1 VEDLTQIEE
10 LLRTNEED
18 SKWISEKYDELRMKY
33 EGKVF
38 AVRNKN
44 VIEHAESIEELL
56 DKLEKKNENVASLL
70 IETIPRRDLSLI
82 L

>member
-1 VEDLTQIEE
+1 MEDLTQIEE

-18 SKWISEKYDELRMKY
+18 SKWISEKYDELRRKY

-38 AVRNKN
+38 VVRNKN

-56 DKLEKKNENVASLL
+56 DKLEKKNENAAFLL